1 MTRVSVVIV
10 LAAVLP
16 AVSAPAFAQVNE
28 VTGVSHQARDN
39 AMVFTVTTSGEVG
52 EPRVF
57 ATENPPRV
65 VVELADTA
73 SELPAQP
80 IPVGGGIARSYTT
93 LSAGGRTRLIVD
105 LDHSAPYQI
114 EYAGREVRLT
124 ISSPRRAAVAA
135 TTAPPA
141 AIETAAGRPAGGG
154 AITLT
159 DIDFRRGDGGE
170 SRVVLKLSGGGVSLA
185 VNEHPEQLL
194 VELYNVTV
202 PENLGRSLD
211 VSDFATP
218 VKRISSVQRG
228 GNAQFNLQI
237 SGAYRHLAYQSGDDV
252 VIEVSRPPV
261 EERREPELQFFQER
275 TYSGERVTFNFQD
288 IPVRSVL
295 QLIADVSNLNV
306 VVADSVQGNV
316 TLRLTNVPWDQA
328 LDIILDTKNLDK
340 RQNGNVIWI
349 APAEEIASREQQML
363 RAAQEKR
370 TLEPLQTV
378 LLDISYANAP
388 ELKELIESA
397 GSGGAD
403 QGLLSER
410 GSVSVDERTNT
421 LLITDTAER
430 IVQVQKLIRELDRPV
445 RQVLIESRIVIAR
458 NTFGYELGTRFGITV
473 VDEGDKGNVFSTSGS
488 LGATDAINNVA
499 LTNRL
504 LNGSGGTSQPTAVPD
519 DLGAGILVP
528 ALQDRLNVNLP
539 TVTSP
544 AGRFGFSILAADYL
558 LDLEISALETEGNG
572 EVISMPR
579 VITANQAEAFIQQG
593 VEIPFEESTS
603 SGASSVEFK
612 EAVLELR
619 VTPLITP
626 DDRVQMSV
634 SVKQDTVG
642 EIFPTAQGGQVPSID
657 TRELSTRVL
666 IENGQTV
673 VLGGIFQDDRNF
685 DTTKVPFLGDIPIL
699 GNLFRRR
706 VTSDEKRELL
716 IFITPTILD
725 ERAIFN

>member
-1 MTRVSVVIV
+1 MTNVSVVIV
-10 LAAVLP
+10 LAAVLTAVP
-16 AVSAPAFAQVNE
+16 AAAQVNE
-28 VTGVSHQARDN
+28 VTGVSHQSRDG
-39 AMVFTVTTSGEVG
+39 AMVFTVTTTGEVG

-57 ATENPPRV
+57 ATESPPRV
-65 VVELADTA
+65 VVELADTV

-80 IPVGGGIARSYTT
+80 IPVGGGIARAYTT

-105 LDHSAPYQI
+105 LDQSAPYQVD
-114 EYAGREVRLT
+114 YSGREVRLT
-124 ISSPRRAAVAA
+124 IAASRRAAPATVAA
-135 TTAPPA
+135 AAAAPTPA
-141 AIETAAGRPAGGG
+141 ARSTGGG
-154 AITLT
+154 TTTLN
-159 DIDFRRGDGGE
+159 DIDFRRGDNGE
-170 SRVVLKLSGGGVSLA
+170 SRVILKLSGGGVSLA
-185 VNEHPEQLL
+185 VNERPEQLL
-194 VELYNVTV
+194 VELYNVTI

-218 VKRISSVQRG
+218 VKRISSEQRA

-261 EERREPELQFFQER
+261 EERREPELEFFQER
-275 TYSGERVTFNFQD
+275 AYSGERVTFNFQD

-388 ELKELIESA
+388 DLKDLLESA
-397 GSGGAD
+397 GGDSD

-410 GSVSVDERTNT
+410 GSVSVDQRTNT

-430 IVQVQKLIRELDRPV
+430 IVQVQKLLRELDRPV

-458 NTFGYELGTRFGITV
+458 NTFGYELGTRFGITA

-499 LTNRL
+499 LNNRL

-539 TVTSP
+539 TVSSP

-642 EIFPTAQGGQVPSID
+642 DIFPTAQGGQVPSID

-666 IENGQTV
+666 VENGQTV

-685 DTTKVPFLGDIPIL
+685 DTTKVPFLGNIPIL